1 MINVVKESHDIEFEH
16 PVILISMN
24 TVKNTLKS
32 ISTGQL
38 VARRQELADSLPL
51 LDQVIR
57 GSLITRYVK
66 CGKSNCRCASG
77 QGHPS
82 LYLSSLHEGK
92 TRLVYVPMS
101 WEPWVQQRLDNFH
114 CTQDILVEL
123 AEINLEL
130 LQRRVQD

>member
-1 MINVVKESHDIEFEH
+1 
-16 PVILISMN
+16 MN
-24 TVKNTLKS
+24 TVKNTFKS
-32 ISTGQL
+32 ISIDQL
-38 VARRQELADSLPL
+38 FARRQELTDSLPR
-51 LDQVIR
+51 LDQVLR

-92 TRLVYVPMS
+92 TRLVYVPTS

-114 CTQDILVEL
+114 RTQDILGEL

>member
-1 MINVVKESHDIEFEH
+1 MD
-16 PVILISMN
+16 
-24 TVKNTLKS
+24 TVKKPLKS
-32 ISTGQL
+32 ISTVL
-38 VARRQELADSLPL
+38 LAARRRELTDSLPP

-92 TRLVYVPMS
+92 TRLIYVPTS

-114 CTQDILVEL
+114 RTQDILVEL

>member
-1 MINVVKESHDIEFEH
+1 
-16 PVILISMN
+16 MN
-24 TVKNTLKS
+24 TVKNTFKS
-32 ISTGQL
+32 ISTDL
-38 VARRQELADSLPL
+38 LFARRQELTHSLPL

-82 LYLSSLHEGK
+82 LYLSSLYEGK
-92 TRLVYVPMS
+92 TRLIYVPTS

-114 CTQDILVEL
+114 RTHDILVEL

>member
-1 MINVVKESHDIEFEH
+1 
-16 PVILISMN
+16 MN
-24 TVKNTLKS
+24 TDKNIKS
-32 ISTGQL
+32 ISSDL
-38 VARRQELADSLPL
+38 LLARRQDLTNSLPS
-51 LDQVIR
+51 LDHVIR

-92 TRLVYVPMS
+92 TRLVYVPAS
-101 WEPWVQQRLDNFH
+101 WESWVQQRLDNFH
-114 CTQDILVEL
+114 RTQDSLTEL

-130 LQRRVQD
+130 LKRRIQD

>member
-1 MINVVKESHDIEFEH
+1 
-16 PVILISMN
+16 MN
-24 TVKNTLKS
+24 TVKNTFKS
-32 ISTGQL
+32 ISSDL
-38 VARRQELADSLPL
+38 LLARRQELIDSLPP

-92 TRLVYVPMS
+92 TRLVYVPTS

-114 CTQDILVEL
+114 RTQDILVEL

>member
-1 MINVVKESHDIEFEH
+1 
-16 PVILISMN
+16 MN

-32 ISTGQL
+32 ISTDQL
-38 VARRQELADSLPL
+38 FARRQELADSLPL

-114 CTQDILVEL
+114 RTQDILGEL

>member
-1 MINVVKESHDIEFEH
+1 
-16 PVILISMN
+16 MN
-24 TVKNTLKS
+24 TVKRNNFKAFSSDL
-32 ISTGQL
+32 L
-38 VARRQELADSLPL
+38 RARRQELMDSLPL

-92 TRLVYVPMS
+92 TRLVYVPAS

-114 CTQDILVEL
+114 RTQDILVEL

>member
-1 MINVVKESHDIEFEH
+1 
-16 PVILISMN
+16 MN
-24 TVKNTLKS
+24 TDKKNNPFKS
-32 ISTGQL
+32 ISSDQL
-38 VARRQELADSLPL
+38 LARRYDLSNSLPP

-57 GSLITRYVK
+57 GSLITRFVK

-92 TRLVYVPMS
+92 TRLVYVPAS

-114 CTQDILVEL
+114 HTQDILVEL

>member
-1 MINVVKESHDIEFEH
+1 
-16 PVILISMN
+16 MN
-24 TVKNTLKS
+24 TVKNTFKS
-32 ISTGQL
+32 LSTDLL
-38 VARRQELADSLPL
+38 VARRQELTGSLPL
-51 LDQVIR
+51 LDQVLR

-92 TRLVYVPMS
+92 TRLVYVPAS

-114 CTQDILVEL
+114 RTQDILVEL

>member
-1 MINVVKESHDIEFEH
+1 
-16 PVILISMN
+16 MN
-24 TVKNTLKS
+24 TDKNLKF
-32 ISTGQL
+32 ISSDRL
-38 VARRQELADSLPL
+38 LARRQELTNSLPL

-92 TRLVYVPMS
+92 TRLVYVPAS
-101 WEPWVQQRLDNFH
+101 WESWVQQRLDNFH
-114 CTQDILVEL
+114 RTQDSLTEL

-130 LQRRVQD
+130 LKRRIQD